1 MSIRN
6 VVLNVADVHRSA
18 AFYSRFLGAK
28 TIGQPTPKR
37 AVLDLITANLELRQ
51 LSSDAAPS
59 TWLADDLQKG
69 FRHIGFKVDAVDP
82 RAAELKT
89 AGVQF
94 HLDPLN
100 AEGAVRICF
109 FFDPDGTLLEFVEG
123 DLQYASVVD
132 PDGVARERALGVP
145 DRPRFDHVAVTVAD
159 RAATATFYGSRFGFR
174 LIGTLEQPHDPRGFS
189 IGYLKSGDTVLEIF
203 TYQASKQDR
212 TPQLDAPGFGYLE
225 LTGENSP
232 EMGRQLSA
240 TDGTQVY
247 LDADGFPFSVR
258 SATGVEAA

>member
-1 MSIRN
+1 MPIRN
-6 VVLNVADVHRSA
+6 VVLNVADVTRSVD
-18 AFYSRFLGAK
+18 FYTRFLSAK
-28 TIGQPTPKR
+28 TVGQPTPDR
-37 AVLDLITANLELRQ
+37 ASLDLVTGTLELRQ

-59 TWLADDLQKG
+59 TWMADDLQKG

-82 RAAELKT
+82 RAAELKA
-89 AGVQF
+89 AGVHF
-94 HLDPLN
+94 HLDLLN

-159 RAATATFYGSRFGFR
+159 RAATEAFYRSRFGFR
-174 LIGTLEQPHDPRGFS
+174 FLGTIEQPQDPRGFA

-212 TPQLDAPGFGYLE
+212 SPQLDARGFAYME

-232 EMGRQLSA
+232 EMNRQLSA
-240 TDGTQVY
+240 TDGTPVY